1 MVESKGWDWQSADQ
15 SIWLDPAEECYYFC
29 EKWKR
34 QGKRSVLDLGCGLGR
49 HSILFA
55 KNGFKVTSADISE
68 YAVKAVEKSAEK
80 EGLNIHTVVCDML
93 NMPFRENSFDCIF
106 SYLTISHTDTEG
118 FTKILNKLKQILKPK
133 GEIYLTLCSKET
145 WSFKEANYPKID
157 ENTVVKTDE
166 GPEKGVP
173 HFFVDLNDVKKLF
186 EPDFKL
192 LQVRHINNCIHD
204 GIIQNNSHYH
214 IWAGLEKDEKPL
226 DYSDI
231 LGKIVKGK
239 IDRAIGSLHP
249 EHQKWIYTVN
259 YGYIKGLFGGD
270 GEEQDVYYLGED
282 KPVCEF
288 SGKVIAVIH
297 RYNDNEDKWVVAK
310 DGCSFSRE
318 DIQKAV
324 DFIEKYYDSE
334 IIMQK

>member
-1 MVESKGWDWQSADQ
+1 MVKSKGWDWQAADDT
-15 SIWLDPAEECYYFC
+15 IWLDPAEESYYYC
-29 EKWKR
+29 EKWKK
-34 QGKRSVLDLGCGLGR
+34 QGRKSVLDLGCGLGR

-106 SYLTISHTDTEG
+106 SYLAISHTDTEG

-133 GEIYLTLCSKET
+133 GEIFLTLCSKET

-166 GPEKGVP
+166 GPEKDVP
-173 HFFVDLNDVKKLF
+173 HFFVDLNDVKNLF

-192 LQVRHINNCIHD
+192 LRVRHINNCIYD
-204 GIIQNNSHYH
+204 GVIQNNSHYH
-214 IWAGLEKDEKPL
+214 IWASLEKEEKPL

-239 IDRAIGSLHP
+239 IDRPIGSLHP
-249 EHQKWIYTVN
+249 EHQKWVYTVN
-259 YGYIKGLFGGD
+259 YGYIEGLLGGD

-282 KPVCEF
+282 KPVSEF
-288 SGKVIAVIH
+288 CGRVIAVIH
-297 RYNDNEDKWVVAK
+297 RYNDNEDKWVIAK

-318 DIQKAV
+318 EIQKAV
-324 DFIEKYYDSE
+324 DFREKYYDSE